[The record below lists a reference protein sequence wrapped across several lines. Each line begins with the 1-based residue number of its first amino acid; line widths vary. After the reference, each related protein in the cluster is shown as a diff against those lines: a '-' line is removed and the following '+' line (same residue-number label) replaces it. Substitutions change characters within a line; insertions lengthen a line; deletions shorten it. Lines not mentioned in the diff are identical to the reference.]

1 MIPEIPASHKIML
14 PAQRITL
21 IKDILLDKKSI
32 DTSTLSDYLEVS
44 EVTIRKYFDQLEKEG
59 FLKKVHGGAVL
70 NSEENIPASS
80 AKEDALSHNEISI
93 ALSASDLVDDGD
105 SIFIGSG
112 SLCFALAAHLHAKK
126 ELSVVTTHINAVP
139 HLQKAASNI
148 YLLGGDIQNDGD
160 GFLYSGGQS
169 CLQQLSRIY
178 VNKAFFSVDAL
189 DMNAGI
195 TTNEV
200 FQIELL
206 KAVTQIAAQPVILAS
221 SHIFDRIALHR
232 FGPLQSFPLYVTDN
246 QIPDSYKNYFYSN
259 NVKLISAYNI

>member
-1 MIPEIPASHKIML
+1 ML

-32 DTSTLSDYLEVS
+32 DTSTLSNYLDVS

-70 NSEENIPASS
+70 NSDESPSASS
-80 AKEDALSHNEISI
+80 DEDTLSQHEISI
-93 ALSASDLVDDGD
+93 ALAASDLVNDGD

-112 SLCFALAAHLHAKK
+112 NLCFALAAHLHAKK
-126 ELSVVTTHINAVP
+126 ELSVVTTNINAVG

-148 YLLGGDIQNDGD
+148 YLLGGDVQTDGD
-160 GFLYSGGQS
+160 GFLYSGGSS
-169 CLQQLSRIY
+169 CLQQLSRVY
-178 VNKAFFSVDAL
+178 VSKAFFSVDAL

-200 FQIELL
+200 FQLELL
-206 KAVTQIAAQPVILAS
+206 QAVTRITAQPVILAS
-221 SHIFDRIALHR
+221 SHTFDRIALHR
-232 FGPLQSFPLYVTDN
+232 FGPLQSFPLYITDN

-259 NVKLISAYNI
+259 NIRLISAYNI

>member
-1 MIPEIPASHKIML
+1 ML

-32 DTSTLSDYLEVS
+32 DTSTLSNYLDVS

-70 NSEENIPASS
+70 NSEAPSPAS
-80 AKEDALSHNEISI
+80 AEEDALSQHEINI
-93 ALSASDLVDDGD
+93 ALAASDLVNDGD

-112 SLCFALAAHLHAKK
+112 NLCFALAAHLHAKK
-126 ELSVVTTHINAVP
+126 DLSVVTTNINAVP

-148 YLLGGDIQNDGD
+148 YLLGGDVQTDSD
-160 GFLYSGGQS
+160 GFLYSGGS
-169 CLQQLSRIY
+169 NCLQQLSHIY

-206 KAVTQIAAQPVILAS
+206 KAVTRIAAHPVILAS
-221 SHIFDRIALHR
+221 SHTFEKIALHR
-232 FGPLQSFPLYVTDN
+232 FGPLQSFPLYITDN

-259 NVKLISAYNI
+259 NIRLISAYNI